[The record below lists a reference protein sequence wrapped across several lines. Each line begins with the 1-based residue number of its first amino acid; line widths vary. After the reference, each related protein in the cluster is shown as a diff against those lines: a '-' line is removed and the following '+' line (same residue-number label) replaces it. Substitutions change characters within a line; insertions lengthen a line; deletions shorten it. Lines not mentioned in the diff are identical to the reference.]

1 VDFKLQKG
9 QNLKHLRTLLAK
21 ILSRVLMRVEFDGTP
36 LLRSEYGTR
45 LSAGGTNALRR
56 MWLIKAGSVWSNSF
70 RNLTIMQIKLFFY
83 YFFKKTLLSSGR
95 YENHWRTSAIFTSI
109 K

>member
-1 VDFKLQKG
+1 MDFKLQKG
-9 QNLKHLRTLLAK
+9 QNLKHLRTLFAK

-56 MWLIKAGSVWSNSF
+56 M
-70 RNLTIMQIKLFFY
+70 
-83 YFFKKTLLSSGR
+83 
-95 YENHWRTSAIFTSI
+95 
-109 K
+109 